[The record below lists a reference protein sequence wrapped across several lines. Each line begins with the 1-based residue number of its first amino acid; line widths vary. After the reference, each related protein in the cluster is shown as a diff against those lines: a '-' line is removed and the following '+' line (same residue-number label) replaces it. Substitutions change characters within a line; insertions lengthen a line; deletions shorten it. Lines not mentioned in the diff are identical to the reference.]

1 LAPLASLFIDKEI
14 VLVPDPDDA
23 GLKAATKWVAALEP
37 YAAHLSYLNFISKEV
52 SHHGQE

>member
-37 YAAHLSYLNFISKEV
+37 YAAHLSYLNFISKEL
-52 SHHGQE
+52 SPNGQT